1 MALPA
6 KYAVWIRSAVDYG
19 GLLAFLGA
27 LLLTRDFQRATW
39 VLMGASLA
47 ALALGLIVERR
58 LAPMPLLTGSAALVF
73 GTLTLVF
80 HDKSFVKMKLTF
92 VDGFLTILLFGG
104 YLLKRNPLKALMGS
118 NLALPDEAWRTLS
131 VRYAIFFLLSAVA
144 NEIVWRTQTDAR
156 WAIFR
161 LADFGAAL
169 VFSVAQAPY
178 LMKHMAP
185 HTDAVPGLDPP
196 DAGA

>member
-6 KYAVWIRSAVDYG
+6 KYAVWIRSVVDYG
-19 GLLAFLGA
+19 GLLAFLGT
-27 LLLTRDFQRATW
+27 LLITRDFQLATW
-39 VLMGASLA
+39 VLMGGSVA

-58 LAPMPLLTGSAALVF
+58 LAPLPLLTGSAALIF

-92 VDGFLTILLFGG
+92 VDGFLTALLFGG

-131 VRYAIFFLLSAVA
+131 IRYAIFFLLSAIA
-144 NEIVWRTQTDAR
+144 NEVVWRTQTDAR

-169 VFSVAQAPY
+169 IFSFAQTPY
-178 LMKHMAP
+178 LMKQMAA
-185 HTDAVPGLDPP
+185 HADAAPLLEPP

>member
-6 KYAVWIRSAVDYG
+6 KYAVWVRSAVDYG
-19 GLLAFLGA
+19 GLLAFLGT
-27 LLLTRDFQRATW
+27 LLITRDFQKATW
-39 VLMGASLA
+39 VLMGASVA
-47 ALALGLIVERR
+47 ALTLGLAVERR
-58 LAPMPLLTGSAALVF
+58 LAPLPLLTGSAALVF

-118 NLALPDEAWRTLS
+118 NLTLPDEAWRTLS
-131 VRYAIFFLLSAVA
+131 VRYAFFFLASAIA
-144 NEIVWRTQTDAR
+144 NEFVWRTQTDAR

-161 LADFGAAL
+161 LVDFGAAL
-169 VFSVAQAPY
+169 VFSFAQTPY
-178 LMKHMAP
+178 LMKHMAAQS
-185 HTDAVPGLDPP
+185 DATPVLEPP